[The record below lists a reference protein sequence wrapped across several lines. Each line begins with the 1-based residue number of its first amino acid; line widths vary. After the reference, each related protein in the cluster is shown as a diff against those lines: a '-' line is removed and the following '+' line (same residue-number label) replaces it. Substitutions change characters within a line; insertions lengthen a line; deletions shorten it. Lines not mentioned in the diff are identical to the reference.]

1 MQPRFRMFAG
11 PNGSGKSTFYTKLR
25 NAEIIHTDFYIS
37 ADRIEAGLRE
47 SKRFV
52 FNAYRISVS
61 EEEFFQA
68 LSKSSLINKQNNR
81 NPSDWFSLSGGILNV
96 KPSGINSY
104 SAAMIADILTKK
116 LITKRQSFCFET
128 VMSHSSKT
136 DLLRL
141 AKMAGYKIYFY
152 FIYTQDPKLNIQR
165 VLQRVNEGGHN
176 VDTNKILERYKR
188 SFKLLPT
195 ALKIS
200 DRAYLLDNTE
210 EFETVAEK
218 EGENFFWHT
227 SNIPNPLKPVK
238 KLYPYRS

>member
-1 MQPRFRMFAG
+1 M
-11 PNGSGKSTFYTKLR
+11 
-25 NAEIIHTDFYIS
+25 
-37 ADRIEAGLRE
+37 
-47 SKRFV
+47 
-52 FNAYRISVS
+52 
-61 EEEFFQA
+61 
-68 LSKSSLINKQNNR
+68 
-81 NPSDWFSLSGGILNV
+81 